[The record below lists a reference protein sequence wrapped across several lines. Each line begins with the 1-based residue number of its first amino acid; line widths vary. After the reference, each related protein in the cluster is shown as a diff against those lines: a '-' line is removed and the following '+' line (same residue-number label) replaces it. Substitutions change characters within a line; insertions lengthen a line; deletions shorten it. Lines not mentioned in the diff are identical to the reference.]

1 MPINWIVCD
10 NSWSL
15 HIYMAFPE
23 FITPQSLVQL
33 FVLDMMHRSHSSVT
47 NNRQWQCF
55 VLVSTSNIT
64 FMHMHIAYWK
74 IFMLTIII
82 TLLKVKDS
90 IMDERNVT
98 LFSFLNKLLWSN
110 CVEYFVVLKREEEF
124 ADGCKMLLLL
134 WLRLRQFYLQSC
146 NWSKQWSLPIKLVV
160 WTPLLWK
167 PACDTFSQTWEKK
180 IWFWAENLDFCSIMA
195 PIFQGLPSH
204 ALMLD

>member
-1 MPINWIVCD
+1 
-10 NSWSL
+10 
-15 HIYMAFPE
+15 MAFPE

-33 FVLDMMHRSHSSVT
+33 FVLDMMHRSHSKVT
-47 NNRQWQCF
+47 NNRQRQCF
-55 VLVSTSNIT
+55 
-64 FMHMHIAYWK
+64 AYWK

-160 WTPLLWK
+160 WTP
-167 PACDTFSQTWEKK
+167 ACDTFSQTWEKK
-180 IWFWAENLDFCSIMA
+180 IWFSAENLDFCSSMA
-195 PIFQGLPSH
+195 LIFQGLPSL